1 VLVGALFVLA
11 GIAWWSTDERM
22 RGMDAGAGSE
32 LGKLGWFL
40 GVWVVMMAA
49 MMFPSVAP
57 TVALYARMARRTSPV
72 APLLF
77 ATGYLVTWISRASSP
92 TAFLRSGAASFR

>member
-1 VLVGALFVLA
+1 
-11 GIAWWSTDERM
+11 
-22 RGMDAGAGSE
+22 MDGSRNARAGSS
-32 LGKLGWFL
+32 

-57 TVALYARMARRTSPV
+57 TVALYSRMTKSRSPV

-77 ATGYLVTWISRASSP
+77 TSGYLVAWTSVGVL
-92 TAFLRSGAASFR
+92 AFAVATVRRTHLG